1 MNRTLD
7 LVRSRSIRFQLT
19 SLMDLLLII
28 VFAQYLEFH
37 RTSDASKLKSEQEIA
52 LTRDSLDAA
61 FEEQS
66 NELSRLRDQLILENR
81 QLRNQRDEALT
92 QVEQTMRQ
100 QAFTEALV
108 QELLKV
114 DATLIDR
121 ELSPATSAETI
132 RAAQER
138 AESIREADSTQV
150 LRFLAGYDELLKR
163 AEVWTLHVS
172 NRGDTEMQPGQAIS
186 GTQRFRL
193 EATTQSARADE
204 FIAQM
209 RAAYSQIP
217 QPKGLVVILVSFS
230 PRATAGNY
238 QPVLDAMPDVI
249 EWLNKDS
256 GGRTRFEYAV
266 IGAIT
271 DPTRDLQTVPR
282 NEPPPRSP
290 VNDQTPVPDQ
300 SDEK

>member
-1 MNRTLD
+1 MNRTLE
-7 LVRSRSIRFQLT
+7 LIRSRSIRFQLT

-37 RTSDASKLKSEQEIA
+37 RSTDASKIQTEQEIA
-52 LTRDSLDAA
+52 VTRDSLEKG
-61 FEEQS
+61 FQEQS
-66 NELSRLRDQLILENR
+66 DELSRLREQIILENR
-81 QLRNQRDEALT
+81 QLRKQRDEALA
-92 QVEQTMRQ
+92 QVDQTKRQ

-108 QELLKV
+108 QELLQV
-114 DATLIDR
+114 DPELIDR
-121 ELSPATSAETI
+121 DLSPATAAETI
-132 RAAQER
+132 QAAQQL
-138 AESIREADSTQV
+138 AESIRVADSTQV

-172 NRGDTEMQPGQAIS
+172 DRGDTEMQPGQATS
-186 GTQRFRL
+186 NAQQFRL
-193 EATTQSARADE
+193 EAATQMARADE
-204 FIAQM
+204 FVAQM
-209 RAAYSQIP
+209 RAAYLQIP

-249 EWLNKDS
+249 EWLNNDS

-271 DPTRDLQTVPR
+271 DPGRDLPIVSG
-282 NEPPPRSP
+282 EDAPPQGTAPNQNP
-290 VNDQTPVPDQ
+290 APDQ
-300 SDEK
+300 IEEK